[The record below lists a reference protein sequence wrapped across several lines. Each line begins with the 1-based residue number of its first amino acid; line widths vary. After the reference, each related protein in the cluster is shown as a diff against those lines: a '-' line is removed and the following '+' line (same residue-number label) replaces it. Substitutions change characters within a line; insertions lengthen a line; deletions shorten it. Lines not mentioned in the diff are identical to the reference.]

1 MEAVPEFINLTDND
15 NALLEEFLKDNEEE
29 LLEYDEAFLEQLINQ
44 EDPRLLNAEVDNS
57 ILMQQLFDIQEN
69 KQKSNIFHAKS
80 FIQACKTVQN
90 EEIDECSSES
100 DTEIEDENIDYE
112 SQEENESETHEN
124 ESHIMDEIL
133 STPLSSCVIIDT
145 INGKLQT
152 CGINSKKNI
161 SQLVGTWQIDT
172 DNATKFLDG
181 KINLG
186 VCMSHFNYDQKN
198 HSNQAKQLR
207 KTEDSI
213 VHKRRCLFCGKNY
226 FFFSRGM
233 NCRQHSWNVFNRNIQ
248 VACNGQFSCNALE
261 ACPNISNLVK
271 EEFPNPRNFD
281 EVRRLSLSSINFF
294 TTTST
299 ELDQNN
305 TQLPTLFA
313 FQILLKMN
321 KISNIYSHFSEL
333 HISDAQWPD
342 VGKKLAERIWKSRKE
357 LNENKTE
364 IQNPASL
371 ENYHSAFPSYLTGF
385 FGNLCKEIF
394 KKKLKVSNIK
404 LKSQN
409 KLPKQLNEQQL
420 TKIVTFFNSV
430 LIEIA
435 FPGLRVWFTQV
446 LASLSRKP
454 KLIQQF
460 RRLLS
465 TLQISGHTDS
475 QERRLEKTRMKSI
488 DPCQR
493 LNKSENAWNL
503 AVIDN
508 IDFKEATF
516 RYGNIFDTTR
526 TSTHATLRM
535 VFQHQMPF
543 NLHENKDD
551 ENQITSPLE
560 LFGMNQVIRDTL
572 DTFDSVLDDL
582 LNVKIDSQG
591 IAEYQT
597 NFDMAIVHE
606 KILNHVEHGCKPGG
620 VPSSDEGIF
629 ESLQMYKRDLELT
642 PEQYLDVV
650 ADEAIFRRIIKQK
663 DNWPQLHPILGQ
675 WHTSKDMCSVL
686 IVLFSSYGIFDL
698 ANFLGVKFL
707 EKLESV
713 VDYRSTVRVLE
724 LIWTAVALAIRI
736 YIKKKNL
743 NIHEIWESSEVVNSA
758 FRIWYLYYQWA
769 GIFKAHRIGIRVE
782 NYDLQKNALAAFGGL
797 FASAAKT
804 RYASSVCH
812 FIGIL
817 EKFPR
822 LEDKLRYAAS
832 IRIDHNEKRKRH
844 FFAYDEALETF
855 GVKFIKQ
862 NISGNVINM
871 ESLKLQIKS
880 AQTERD
886 RIGILL
892 SEYLNDPTASTEN
905 HAINQRYDAMWKLVN
920 ILLQE
925 FDKTNES
932 FLNNDMWKNVYRTQ
946 LTVEGVTRLKNCF
959 PDGVIRMR
967 AIYYEDVLKTR
978 SIQSGRSKLGV
989 PKLKILA
996 FQKELKESTKNK
1008 KTTERTQTLD
1018 SQFQLNQLNAEGSNI
1033 VAQNENELQDTLES
1047 RKRKRKAKRIPNS
1060 EEESL
1065 LEPLILSQN
1074 EPTNEEIREKLNT
1087 LLDEWDLSR
1096 VKQHVQYRRK
1106 KRAVAVPF
1114 GETSEVRKE

>member
-404 LKSQN
+404 LKSRN

-420 TKIVTFFNSV
+420 TKTVTFFNSV

-743 NIHEIWESSEVVNSA
+743 NMHEIWESSEVVNSA

-832 IRIDHNEKRKRH
+832 IRIDHNEKRKGH

-886 RIGILL
+886 QIGILL
-892 SEYLNDPTASTEN
+892 SEYLNDPTASTGN

>member
-1 MEAVPEFINLTDND
+1 
-15 NALLEEFLKDNEEE
+15 
-29 LLEYDEAFLEQLINQ
+29 
-44 EDPRLLNAEVDNS
+44 
-57 ILMQQLFDIQEN
+57 
-69 KQKSNIFHAKS
+69 
-80 FIQACKTVQN
+80 
-90 EEIDECSSES
+90 
-100 DTEIEDENIDYE
+100 
-112 SQEENESETHEN
+112 
-124 ESHIMDEIL
+124 
-133 STPLSSCVIIDT
+133 
-145 INGKLQT
+145 
-152 CGINSKKNI
+152 
-161 SQLVGTWQIDT
+161 
-172 DNATKFLDG
+172 
-181 KINLG
+181 
-186 VCMSHFNYDQKN
+186 
-198 HSNQAKQLR
+198 
-207 KTEDSI
+207 
-213 VHKRRCLFCGKNY
+213 
-226 FFFSRGM
+226 
-233 NCRQHSWNVFNRNIQ
+233 
-248 VACNGQFSCNALE
+248 
-261 ACPNISNLVK
+261 
-271 EEFPNPRNFD
+271 
-281 EVRRLSLSSINFF
+281 
-294 TTTST
+294 
-299 ELDQNN
+299 
-305 TQLPTLFA
+305 
-313 FQILLKMN
+313 
-321 KISNIYSHFSEL
+321 
-333 HISDAQWPD
+333 
-342 VGKKLAERIWKSRKE
+342 
-357 LNENKTE
+357 
-364 IQNPASL
+364 
-371 ENYHSAFPSYLTGF
+371 
-385 FGNLCKEIF
+385 
-394 KKKLKVSNIK
+394 
-404 LKSQN
+404 
-409 KLPKQLNEQQL
+409 
-420 TKIVTFFNSV
+420 
-430 LIEIA
+430 
-435 FPGLRVWFTQV
+435 
-446 LASLSRKP
+446 
-454 KLIQQF
+454 
-460 RRLLS
+460 
-465 TLQISGHTDS
+465 
-475 QERRLEKTRMKSI
+475 
-488 DPCQR
+488 
-493 LNKSENAWNL
+493 
-503 AVIDN
+503 
-508 IDFKEATF
+508 
-516 RYGNIFDTTR
+516 
-526 TSTHATLRM
+526 
-535 VFQHQMPF
+535 
-543 NLHENKDD
+543 
-551 ENQITSPLE
+551 
-560 LFGMNQVIRDTL
+560 
-572 DTFDSVLDDL
+572 
-582 LNVKIDSQG
+582 
-591 IAEYQT
+591 
-597 NFDMAIVHE
+597 
-606 KILNHVEHGCKPGG
+606 
-620 VPSSDEGIF
+620 
-629 ESLQMYKRDLELT
+629 
-642 PEQYLDVV
+642 
-650 ADEAIFRRIIKQK
+650 
-663 DNWPQLHPILGQ
+663 
-675 WHTSKDMCSVL
+675 MCSVL

-743 NIHEIWESSEVVNSA
+743 NIHEIWESSKVVNSA

-769 GIFKAHRIGIRVE
+769 GIFKAHRIGIRVG

-832 IRIDHNEKRKRH
+832 IRIDHNEKRKGH

-892 SEYLNDPTASTEN
+892 SEYLNDPTASTGN

-932 FLNNDMWKNVYRTQ
+932 FLNNDMWKNVYQTQ

-1087 LLDEWDLSR
+1087 LSDEWDLSR

>member
-198 HSNQAKQLR
+198 HSNQAKKLR

-404 LKSQN
+404 LKSRN

-420 TKIVTFFNSV
+420 TKTVTFFNSV

-743 NIHEIWESSEVVNSA
+743 NMHEIWESSEVVNSA

-886 RIGILL
+886 QIGILL
-892 SEYLNDPTASTEN
+892 SEYLNDPTASTGN